1 MNANTGMRALPVR
14 AANGWMVRLAD
25 VNRELWLLLSLF
37 IIAGILNRLVASHG
51 MVLGFYTLPT
61 LFSAYVF
68 GRTHAVLTA
77 IGSVLLVVIVTIAN
91 PVLFVHSTAS
101 GMDKWFDL
109 GVWAGLLTVT
119 AYFMGTLYERKEIHV
134 RELRRTYFGV
144 LTILQQFV
152 SNDEYT
158 HNHSNRVAFYAVSIA
173 NRMGF
178 DEDRVDDVRAAALL
192 HDIGKLDTSRELLY
206 KATSLTPE
214 ETAEMRRHVRKGVSM
229 LEPVGGS
236 LGRVIP
242 IILAHHERHDGSGYE
257 SLKGEEIPLEAQI
270 LAVADAFDTL
280 TSDRPY
286 RRAVTSFE
294 AKRLIDSGSGTNFEP
309 KVVEAFTAA
318 FNAREMDIPEGLSL

>member
-1 MNANTGMRALPVR
+1 
-14 AANGWMVRLAD
+14 
-25 VNRELWLLLSLF
+25 
-37 IIAGILNRLVASHG
+37 

-77 IGSVLLVVIVTIAN
+77 VGSVLLVVVVSIAN
-91 PVLFVHSTAS
+91 PVLFVHSAS
-101 GMDKWFDL
+101 GELDKWFDL
-109 GVWAGLLTVT
+109 GVWAGLLIVM
-119 AYFMGTLYERKEIHV
+119 AYSMGTLYERKEVHL

-144 LTILQQFV
+144 LSILQQFV
-152 SNDEYT
+152 SNDKYT

-173 NRMGF
+173 SHLGF
-178 DEDRVDDVRAAALL
+178 DQDRVDDVRAAALL
-192 HDIGKLDTSRELLY
+192 HDIGKLDTSREILY

-214 ETAEMRRHVRKGVSM
+214 ETTEMRKHVQKGVAM

-257 SLKGEEIPLEAQI
+257 AVKGDEIPLEARI
-270 LAVADAFDTL
+270 LAVADAYDTL

-286 RRAVTSFE
+286 RRAVTPFE
-294 AKRLIDSGSGTNFEP
+294 AKGLIVSGSGTNFDP
-309 KVVEAFTAA
+309 KVVEAFLAA
-318 FNAREMDIPEGLSL
+318 FNARQMEMPEGLTS

>member
-318 FNAREMDIPEGLSL
+318 FNAREMDIPEGLSV